1 MHTTGV
7 DIIEIHRVREAL
19 ERFGERFLRRVYTE
33 GEVRF
38 CRGRVPELAARFAG
52 KEAVMKLLGT
62 GARGVGWKEIE
73 VLPRPG
79 GKPQVHL
86 HGRAKARAERIGLV
100 DIGISL
106 SHSIE
111 YAIAVAVGEARD
123 P

>member
-7 DIIEIHRVREAL
+7 DIAEVWRIREAV
-19 ERFGERFLRRVYTE
+19 ERFGDRFLQKVYTE
-33 GEVRF
+33 AEVRTS
-38 CRGRVPELAARFAG
+38 RGRVQELAARFAG

-73 VLPRPG
+73 ILPRRG
-79 GKPQVHL
+79 GKPQVYL
-86 HGRAKARAERIGLV
+86 HGRAKARANRIGLKDV
-100 DIGISL
+100 AISL

-111 YAIAVAVGEARD
+111 YAIAVAVGEADD